1 MEIYDTSRA
10 GFEPEQ
16 NLSLGFVEGSYVV
29 VMTTIPRCGVVFIA
43 QINHYGKFT
52 AFHEL
57 IWIVLPLT
65 NQHSAKSW
73 SFRANLLK
81 LLWE

>member
-1 MEIYDTSRA
+1 MSRA
-10 GFEPEQ
+10 GFESAQ
-16 NLSLGFVEGSYVV
+16 NLILGFVEGSYAVV
-29 VMTTIPRCGVVFIA
+29 ITTVPRCGVVFIA

-65 NQHSAKSW
+65 NQRPAKSC
-73 SFRANLLK
+73 SFTANLLK
-81 LLWE
+81 LLWK